1 MGELNQEQLTENQA
15 LQPQTERMNAG
26 TDGAGTMAQQPGE
39 LSVQSPQQPQT
50 AAGGKAEDTEQTKR
64 MKEQFGFFGPATLL
78 YAVFYAFCMYQNPSG
93 ITFPF
98 FVAASLFYLHCCLT
112 RLGGISRKE
121 SVFYAVSMMLLA
133 ISTVCTDDANIIF
146 FNRIGVFLLTVSLL
160 LDRFF
165 DTTRW
170 GLGKYLGSIL
180 KTVTLAI
187 GVIDRPITDA
197 VGYFKSR
204 TGKVGK
210 KTAGAV
216 VGVLI
221 GLPVCIVVM
230 LLLSSADVLF
240 REYTKGLFRF
250 FETGDVVLVGLR
262 VALMFFAAY
271 SILAWLC
278 QRQLKEEVADK
289 RTGEPVIAITATSM
303 LTALY
308 VVFSGVQIMGL
319 FLRKL
324 KLPAGYTY
332 AAYARE
338 GFFQLLAVG
347 FLNLVIVLFCI
358 HRVQKNTVLN
368 IIVTIMSLCTFVM
381 NLSSAMR
388 MLIYIRFYHLTF
400 LRILVLWGLALLTLL
415 FVGVIV
421 TIYKEDFRLFR
432 YSVTVVSVMY
442 LLLSFSHPDYLIAKY
457 NVAKAD
463 DAVVF
468 TAEGDTIR
476 PYSDFQYLCSLSAD
490 AAPVLVPFL
499 ESRGVDSTIPEFETD
514 RGSLE
519 RYRGKWIRRMEDKAV
534 GVKLRT
540 FNVSRYYMMRLI
552 K

>member
-1 MGELNQEQLTENQA
+1 MSDMNLNQSTENQA
-15 LQPQTERMNAG
+15 LQPQTDRMNAG
-26 TDGAGTMAQQPGE
+26 TDGAGTVTQLSGE
-39 LSVQSPQQPQT
+39 QSTASPLQPQT

-98 FVAASLFYLHCCLT
+98 FVAASLYYLHCCLT
-112 RLGGISRKE
+112 RLGGISKNE
-121 SVFYAVSMMLLA
+121 SVFYVVSMMLLA

-146 FNRIGVFLLTVSLL
+146 YNKLGVFLLTVSLL

-165 DTTRW
+165 DTAKW
-170 GLGKYLGSIL
+170 GLGKYLGSIV

-197 VGYFKSR
+197 LGYFKTR

-216 VGVLI
+216 IGVLI
-221 GLPVCIVVM
+221 GLPVCLVVM
-230 LLLSSADVLF
+230 MLLSSADVLF
-240 REYTKGLFRF
+240 REYTKGLFRC
-250 FETGDVVLVGLR
+250 FEKGDVFLVGLR
-262 VALMFFAAY
+262 VVLMFFAAY

-278 QRQLKEEVADK
+278 QRQLKEEVEDK

-308 VVFSGVQIMGL
+308 VVFSGVQILGL
-319 FLRKL
+319 FLGKL

-358 HRVQKNTVLN
+358 HYVKKSKALD
-368 IIVTIMSLCTFVM
+368 IIMTIMSLCTFVM

-415 FVGVIV
+415 FIGVIV
-421 TIYKEDFRLFR
+421 TIYKEDFKLFR

-457 NVAKAD
+457 NVSKV
-463 DAVVF
+463 DAEVIH

-476 PYSDFQYLCSLSAD
+476 PYYDFEYLCSLSAD

-499 ESRGVDSTIPEFETD
+499 ESRGIDSTVPEFETD

-519 RYRGKWIRRMEDKAV
+519 RYGGKWIRRMEDKAA

-540 FNVSRYYMMRLI
+540 FNVSRYYMKRLI
-552 K
+552 R